1 MAEVLPAKTVQ
12 PTPGAA
18 AAAAAAGVQ
27 YELTI
32 PPGYTIA
39 PERMAT
45 LHSLLRDAQVAPEY
59 ARKLWAMHLDAMK
72 ELLDHALQAQHDAF
86 AEYRRG
92 ERNKIAA
99 DPEYGGAGFETS
111 RAAARRV
118 LDLAT
123 HGGSPEKTAANAAEL
138 EAWLKHSGATDSH
151 ALFKALV
158 RLARVID
165 ELQRLATPP
174 EEEHD
179 QPAPSSPA
187 VGRRLRYAHHR

>member
-1 MAEVLPAKTVQ
+1 MAEVLPAKIVQ

-18 AAAAAAGVQ
+18 AAAAAAGVH
-27 YELTI
+27 YELMI

-45 LHSLLRDAQVAPEY
+45 LHSLLREAKVAPEH
-59 ARKLWAMHLDAMK
+59 AQKLWAMHLDAMK

-123 HGGSPEKTAANAAEL
+123 HVGTPDKTAANAAEL
-138 EAWLKHSGATDSH
+138 DAWLQQSGSTDSH

-174 EEEHD
+174 DEEHD

-187 VGRRLRYAHHR
+187 AGRRLRYAHRR

>member
-12 PTPGAA
+12 RTPGAA
-18 AAAAAAGVQ
+18 AAAAAAGVH

-45 LHSLLRDAQVAPEY
+45 LHSLLREAHVAPEH
-59 ARKLWAMHLDAMK
+59 AAKLWAMHLDAMK

-118 LDLAT
+118 LNLAA
-123 HGGSPEKTAANAAEL
+123 GGGAPEKTAANAAEL
-138 EAWLKHSGATDSH
+138 DAWLQHSGATDSH

-158 RLARVID
+158 RLARVLD
-165 ELQRLATPP
+165 ELQSAVAAQ
-174 EEEHD
+174 EEQRD
-179 QPAPSSPA
+179 QPATTSPVA
-187 VGRRLRYAHHR
+187 GRRLRYAHRR